1 MCFARHGRK
10 ARVRDD
16 ANDLVTFVAP
26 SKEPVGWAKDHD
38 SEKDGYTAEK
48 KQSIHILERPY
59 SNGGINVKRKR
70 FYRFALTGISSAQ

>member
-1 MCFARHGRK
+1 MSGKQRVDFSFHHGRK

-48 KQSIHILERPY
+48 KQSIHVLERPY

-70 FYRFALTGISSAQ
+70 F